1 MAIKFL
7 LATSGQQFNMVSS
20 WEDELY
26 CSILKDGSI
35 SLRPSKDGEDEYGGR
50 WWFETRKGIRT
61 PKQFVDAVYSI
72 DEIEISMDEVSF
84 DRLYEHK
91 PLFALALKKFV
102 EIDDEETDEDM
113 EFFFM
118 SQGALL
124 NLEVS
129 LPENLKIAEKLFNV
143 ICNLFKQHF
152 AEYQSMPVGEYELM
166 NTKIVIPKR
175 NFRSDPDLKNLQNNR
190 RIKAHA
196 EDATWEV
203 MQSQLK
209 REIHNY
215 CSSYFAKHKTLPT
228 REVLLG
234 NFRVEF
240 PQGRE
245 K

>member
-1 MAIKFL
+1 M
-7 LATSGQQFNMVSS
+7 
-20 WEDELY
+20 
-26 CSILKDGSI
+26 KDGSI

-61 PKQFVDAVYSI
+61 PKQFVDAMYSI
-72 DEIEISMDEVSF
+72 VEIETSMDEISF

-102 EIDDEETDEDM
+102 EVDDEGTDEDM

-129 LPENLKIAEKLFNV
+129 LPGNLQIAEKLFSV
-143 ICNLFKQHF
+143 IYNLFKKHY
-152 AEYQSMPVGEYELM
+152 EEHQSMPVGEYELM

-175 NFRSDPDLKNLQNNR
+175 NFRSDPDLKNLLNNR
-190 RIKAHA
+190 RIKAHS

-203 MQSQLK
+203 MQSQL
-209 REIHNY
+209 RRDILDY
-215 CSSYFAKHKTLPT
+215 CSSYYARHKTLPNE
-228 REVLLG
+228 EVTLG
-234 NFRVEF
+234 NFKINSQREM
-240 PQGRE
+240 QG

>member
-35 SLRPSKDGEDEYGGR
+35 SLRPSKDGDNECGGR
-50 WWFETRKGIRT
+50 WWLKRAKGIRT

-72 DEIEISMDEVSF
+72 DEIETSLDEISF
-84 DRLYEHK
+84 DKLYEHK
-91 PLFALALKKFV
+91 PLFALALKKFI
-102 EIDDEETDEDM
+102 EIDDEDM

-129 LPENLKIAEKLFNV
+129 LPENLQIAEKLFNV
-143 ICNLFKQHF
+143 IFNLFKQHY
-152 AEYQSMPVGEYELM
+152 AEHQSMPVGEYELM

-175 NFRSDPDLKNLQNNR
+175 NFRSDPDFKNLLNNR
-190 RIKAHA
+190 RIKAHS
-196 EDATWEV
+196 EDAT
-203 MQSQLK
+203 
-209 REIHNY
+209 
-215 CSSYFAKHKTLPT
+215 
-228 REVLLG
+228 
-234 NFRVEF
+234 
-240 PQGRE
+240 
-245 K
+245 

>member
-35 SLRPSKDGEDEYGGR
+35 SLRPSKDGEDEHGGR

-61 PKQFVDAVYSI
+61 PQQFVDAVNSI

-91 PLFALALKKFV
+91 PLFALALKKFI
-102 EIDDEETDEDM
+102 EIDDEGTEEDM

-118 SQGALL
+118 SQCALI
-124 NLEVS
+124 NLEAS
-129 LPENLKIAEKLFNV
+129 LPEKLQIAEKLFNV
-143 ICNLFKQHF
+143 IFNFFKQHF
-152 AEYQSMPVGEYELM
+152 LEHQSMPVGKYELM

-175 NFRSDPDLKNLQNNR
+175 NFRSDPDLKNLLNNR

-196 EDATWEV
+196 DGAEWEV
-203 MQSQLK
+203 MEFHLK
-209 REIHNY
+209 RDILEY
-215 CSSYFAKHKTLPT
+215 CSSFFKKNKTLPEGSVSIGNI
-228 REVLLG
+228 EVK
-234 NFRVEF
+234 F
-240 PQGRE
+240 PW
-245 K
+245 KDT

>member
-72 DEIEISMDEVSF
+72 DEIETSMDEVSF

-102 EIDDEETDEDM
+102 EIDDEGTEDDM

-118 SQGALL
+118 SQGALI
-124 NLEVS
+124 NLEVC
-129 LPENLKIAEKLFNV
+129 LPENLQTAEKLFNV
-143 ICNLFKQHF
+143 IYNLFKQHY

-175 NFRSDPDLKNLQNNR
+175 NFRLDPDLKNLLNKR

-196 EDATWEV
+196 DGAEWEV
-203 MQSQLK
+203 MEFHLK
-209 REIHNY
+209 RDILEY
-215 CSSYFAKHKTLPT
+215 CSSFFKKHKTLPEGSVSIGNI
-228 REVLLG
+228 EVK
-234 NFRVEF
+234 F
-240 PQGRE
+240 PR
-245 K
+245 KDT